1 MKHVRIYTVHIPSC
15 TLLTMLTRK
24 IFWTKSKRQKTPKTN
39 LDIYQIRILSAMAT
53 SLSHNLQDFNGSI

>member
-1 MKHVRIYTVHIPSC
+1 MKHVRIYTVHILSC

-24 IFWTKSKRQKTPKTN
+24 IFLTKSKRQKTPKKN
-39 LDIYQIRILSAMAT
+39 LDMYQIRILSGMAT